1 MCWNAP
7 VSIGTFISS
16 VLMCMYIWYR
26 NGHNDRPLAIW
37 IAWFALI
44 QLFEFF
50 MWRNMQ
56 EHTLVS
62 KLSLISIVLQPFS
75 LAAGLY
81 YYYFIKAKTPDS
93 WRKPVLLGVMLLSIT
108 QAISASFYAFKSK
121 TKWLSEK
128 GPNCHLSWWF
138 DKNEERLPLLAR
150 QNHIFHFNLLIAVL
164 TIKPFRMAIVY
175 CFIGF
180 LSYKIT
186 QLFYPGEAGS
196 LWCWVANILA
206 IATIVRPYI
215 KL

>member
-7 VSIGTFISS
+7 VSLGTFLSS
-16 VLMCMYIWYR
+16 ILMCMYIWHR
-26 NGHNDRPLAIW
+26 NGNNDRPLAIW
-37 IAWFALI
+37 IAWFSLM

-62 KLSLISIVLQPFS
+62 KVSLISILLQPFS

-81 YYYFIKAKTPDS
+81 FMKAKTQDS
-93 WRKPVLLGVMLLSIT
+93 WRKPVLLSVMLVSII

-128 GPNCHLSWWF
+128 GPNCHLVWWF
-138 DKNEERLPLLAR
+138 IKNEERLPLLAR
-150 QNHIFHFNLLIAVL
+150 PNYIFQLNLLIAVL
-164 TIKPFRMAIVY
+164 VIKPFRLALIY
-175 CFIGF
+175 SFFGLSSFI
-180 LSYKIT
+180 IT
-186 QLFYPGEAGS
+186 RLFYPGESGS
-196 LWCWVANILA
+196 LWCWVSNILA
-206 IATIVRPYI
+206 IATIAMPYI